1 MKSGAGF
8 PLKLKL
14 DLHVHTNRSSDAFTS
29 PKRLEAICRDRGL
42 DGLAITD
49 HNVLARDLSDEIV
62 IIPGIEISTRDGH
75 VIGLGLLEAIP
86 RGLSADETIRRIRD
100 LNGVSIIPHP
110 YDLLRS
116 SARPHLLTIR
126 PDAIEVIN
134 SSSFLHSVTWNR
146 ARKFAERE
154 NYPMTAGSDS
164 HIPQT
169 IGRAYTEI
177 ECGSRDTGSI
187 LASLVSGSVS
197 PVGRSVQ
204 AIERFHKM
212 LYSKRE
218 RAQSLRV

>member
-1 MKSGAGF
+1 M
-8 PLKLKL
+8 KLKL
-14 DLHVHTNRSSDAFTS
+14 DLHVHTSRSSDAFTS
-29 PKRLEAICRDRGL
+29 PEQLPTICRDRGL

-49 HNVLARDLSDEIV
+49 HNVLARDSGDGLLIL
-62 IIPGIEISTRDGH
+62 PGIEISTRDGH
-75 VIGLGLLEAIP
+75 MIGLGLSEAIP
-86 RGLSADETIRRIRD
+86 RGLSADNTIRRIRD
-100 LNGVSIIPHP
+100 QNGVSIIPHP

-116 SARPHLLTIR
+116 SVRPHLLTVR

-134 SSSFLHSVTWNR
+134 SSSFLHSVTWKR

-177 ECGSRDTGSI
+177 ESRSKDTRSI

-197 PVGRSVQ
+197 PAGRSVR
-204 AIERFHKM
+204 ANERFRKM
-212 LYSKRE
+212 FYRKRE
-218 RAQSLRV
+218 GD

>member
-1 MKSGAGF
+1 M
-8 PLKLKL
+8 KLKL
-14 DLHVHTNRSSDAFTS
+14 DLHVHTSRSTDAFT
-29 PKRLEAICRDRGL
+29 PPEQLRTICRDRGL

-49 HNVLARDLSDEIV
+49 HNVLAQDLDDELV
-62 IIPGIEISTRDGH
+62 ILPGIEISSRDGH
-75 VIGLGLLEAIP
+75 IIGLGLSDAIP
-86 RGLSADETIRRIRD
+86 RGLSADETIRKIREQ
-100 LNGVSIIPHP
+100 NGASIIPHP
-110 YDLLRS
+110 YDLFRS
-116 SARPHLLTIR
+116 SVRPHLLTVR

-134 SSSFLHSVTWNR
+134 SSSFLHSVTWKR
-146 ARKFAERE
+146 ARKFAESE

-197 PVGRSVQ
+197 PVGRSVR
-204 AIERFHKM
+204 ANERFRKM
-212 LYSKRE
+212 FYRKRE

>member
-1 MKSGAGF
+1 M
-8 PLKLKL
+8 KLKL
-14 DLHVHTNRSSDAFTS
+14 DLHVHTSRSTDAFT
-29 PKRLEAICRDRGL
+29 PPEQLRTICRERGL

-49 HNVLARDLSDEIV
+49 HNVLAQDLDDELV
-62 IIPGIEISTRDGH
+62 ILPGIEISSRDGH
-75 VIGLGLLEAIP
+75 IIGLGLSDAIP
-86 RGLSADETIRRIRD
+86 RGLSADETIRKIREQ
-100 LNGVSIIPHP
+100 NGASIIPHP
-110 YDLLRS
+110 YDLFRS
-116 SARPHLLTIR
+116 SVRPHLLTVR

-134 SSSFLHSVTWNR
+134 SSSFLHSVTWKR
-146 ARKFAERE
+146 ARKFAESE

-197 PVGRSVQ
+197 PVGRSVR
-204 AIERFHKM
+204 ANERFRKM
-212 LYSKRE
+212 FYRKRE

>member
-1 MKSGAGF
+1 
-8 PLKLKL
+8 LKLKL

-29 PKRLEAICRDRGL
+29 PKQLTTICRDRGL

-49 HNVLARDLSDEIV
+49 HNVLAVDSSDELV
-62 IIPGIEISTRDGH
+62 ILPGIEISTRHGH
-75 VIGLGLLEAIP
+75 VIGLGVSEAVP

-100 LNGVSIIPHP
+100 LNGISIIPHP

-116 SARPHLLTIR
+116 SVRPHLLTVR

-169 IGRAYTEI
+169 IGRAYTEV
-177 ECGSRDTGSI
+177 ECGSKNVESVLVSLRSGSI
-187 LASLVSGSVS
+187 TPFGR
-197 PVGRSVQ
+197 PVR
-204 AIERFHKM
+204 ATERFRK
-212 LYSKRE
+212 LFYGKRGGG
-218 RAQSLRV
+218 